1 MQHKKNNQY
10 FNELKKFVN
19 DNYQNDKT
27 RTGFIKN
34 FEAWPS
40 SKDETWRLSRL
51 GGLARKKISPL
62 AFSKNE
68 NISCNKILAD
78 CYTLAFND
86 GAYIETLSDELPES
100 IEINLLKTSEL
111 KTFLESIENFDIF
124 SHPTLNISGACSKE
138 LVKIKIK
145 SNSKIKKPIQIV
157 QSGGKQKDSI
167 HPLIFFEIEEQ
178 ASVSILEVFNSNS
191 GLITPLELFR
201 IKKNAKLDFV
211 KIFEDKPE
219 THNLSLSIK
228 ILEEEAS
235 CNCFSLIKGGN
246 FTRFETHAFLR
257 GQKCKFD
264 FNGIYLT
271 SKNNHHDFTSVIYH
285 EVPNCESSQ
294 KVRGVLADR
303 STGVFQGKVV
313 VEKNAQKTS
322 AQQMSK
328 AVLLSDH
335 ANSNSKPEL
344 EIYADDVVC
353 SHGATVGELDEDQIF
368 YLVSRGI
375 SKDKARSILTEAF
388 LSEIIEDSIDKIFFE
403 LIHSRTKLELKKMLN
418 INYD

>member
-1 MQHKKNNQY
+1 M
-10 FNELKKFVN
+10 
-19 DNYQNDKT
+19 
-27 RTGFIKN
+27 
-34 FEAWPS
+34 
-40 SKDETWRLSRL
+40 
-51 GGLARKKISPL
+51 
-62 AFSKNE
+62 
-68 NISCNKILAD
+68 
-78 CYTLAFND
+78 
-86 GAYIETLSDELPES
+86 
-100 IEINLLKTSEL
+100 
-111 KTFLESIENFDIF
+111 
-124 SHPTLNISGACSKE
+124 
-138 LVKIKIK
+138 
-145 SNSKIKKPIQIV
+145 
-157 QSGGKQKDSI
+157 
-167 HPLIFFEIEEQ
+167 
-178 ASVSILEVFNSNS
+178 
-191 GLITPLELFR
+191 
-201 IKKNAKLDFV
+201 
-211 KIFEDKPE
+211 
-219 THNLSLSIK
+219 
-228 ILEEEAS
+228 
-235 CNCFSLIKGGN
+235 
-246 FTRFETHAFLR
+246 
-257 GQKCKFD
+257 
-264 FNGIYLT
+264 
-271 SKNNHHDFTSVIYH
+271 IYH

-388 LSEIIEDSIDKIFFE
+388 LSEIIEDSVDKIFFE